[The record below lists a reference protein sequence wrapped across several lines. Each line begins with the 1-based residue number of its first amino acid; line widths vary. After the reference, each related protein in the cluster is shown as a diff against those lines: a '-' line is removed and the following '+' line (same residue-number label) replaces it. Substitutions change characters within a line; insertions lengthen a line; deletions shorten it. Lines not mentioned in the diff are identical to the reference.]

1 MRPFSYLLDT
11 NTFSY
16 IASGRSPATRAE
28 FKRLSADPDAHLWI
42 SVITEAEVRYGMA
55 KKNLSPA
62 RRAAIEGLFAHLDI
76 VPWGSDEAT
85 VYAEALPKLQAQGI
99 GVSVLDF
106 MIASHAAATGAL
118 LVTHDDIFSRV
129 AEITGISATVDWAKD
144 L

>member
-1 MRPFSYLLDT
+1 MLDT

-16 IASGRSPATRAE
+16 IATGRSLASRAE
-28 FKRLSADPDAHLWI
+28 FKRLSGDPDAQLWI

-55 KKNLSPA
+55 EKNLSPA

-76 VPWGSDEAT
+76 LPWGSEEAA

-99 GVSVLDF
+99 GVSLMDF
-106 MIASHAAATGAL
+106 MIASHAAASGAVL
-118 LVTHDDIFSRV
+118 ATHDDIFSRL